1 MLVLS
6 VILVVGYGIDV
17 VMIIFCCGCCKLL
30 AHSEKKNS
38 YLLILSYQDST
49 EVQVQRRNLSVV

>member
-38 YLLILSYQDST
+38 YLILSYYTAVRSWTVTLFDPD
-49 EVQVQRRNLSVV
+49 L

>member
-38 YLLILSYQDST
+38 SLLLSYLMGGYLILQGDMS
-49 EVQVQRRNLSVV
+49 